1 MDFFNVGKIIGM
13 KVIKYDFLIQMVN
26 TAATAMIIPIV
37 MAIINELRASKAQI
51 QKDDVSLT
59 DFQGTENHAF
69 EKDPDLVEKSGSSED
84 DDQLGEVAV
93 AIDESKENISKDE
106 ITDFERGIIL
116 SVPYSCSI
124 GIWFNA
130 FKIHI
135 RLLSAVECH
144 LAPTTGSVNPN

>member
-1 MDFFNVGKIIGM
+1 M
-13 KVIKYDFLIQMVN
+13 N

-37 MAIINELRASKAQI
+37 MAIINELRASKTQI
-51 QKDDVSLT
+51 QKDGVSLT
-59 DFQGTENHAF
+59 DFEGVKNNAF
-69 EKDPDLVEKSGSSED
+69 EKDPDLIEMSRSSEVEGD

-124 GIWFNA
+124 GIWFNS
-130 FKIHI
+130 FEIHI
-135 RLLSAVECH
+135 CI
-144 LAPTTGSVNPN
+144 